1 MQIFLVVFMFPSF
14 VLLGKEIGTYTVM
27 ATAGILIA
35 GWFACRM
42 AKRRGLD
49 PNDMLVTLLIAA
61 IGVLLGSHLLY
72 GLTNLPTIVALIRSP
87 GRWIPFSAC
96 LQWLFYL
103 FGGSVF
109 YGGLLGGS
117 AAAAIYL
124 RHKGLPLGPFGDI
137 AAPAIALFHCFGRIG
152 CFLGG
157 CCYGV
162 EVSWGITYP
171 HALIPQA
178 NGVPRLPVQLIES
191 RLQPFVILPA
201 VRPASPRPVAQP
213 TAPALLQ
220 HLSGGTVCA
229 RVLSGRCVPGVFGS
243 ACRTSQWISL
253 LLLLV
258 SLVIWIVHG
267 ARGRPGAPHGQPII
281 KCVRQDA
288 LAGTVDHPAM
298 ATGGHTVEGNFL
310 QWMADGK

>member
-1 MQIFLVVFMFPSF
+1 MQIFLVVFMVPSF

-87 GRWIPFSAC
+87 GQVDSFFRL

-109 YGGLLGGS
+109 YGGLLGGL
-117 AAAAIYL
+117 AAGAIYL

-162 EVSWGITYP
+162 EVSWGITYS

-191 RLQPFVILPA
+191 GFNLLLFCLLY
-201 VRPASPRPVAQP
+201 
-213 TAPALLQ
+213 ALLRRGRLRSRLLLLYCSIYPAGRFVLEFFRGDAYRGIWFG
-220 HLSGGTVCA
+220 LS
-229 RVLSGRCVPGVFGS
+229 
-243 ACRTSQWISL
+243 TSQWISL

-267 ARGRPGAPHGQPII
+267 ARGRPGAPTANPS
-281 KCVRQDA
+281 
-288 LAGTVDHPAM
+288 
-298 ATGGHTVEGNFL
+298 
-310 QWMADGK
+310 